1 MAKGASGDSDGESL
15 KLPRSSSR
23 GGVRTID
30 PERLTAV
37 EELLLKGK
45 SPRHIVK
52 TLAPVFG
59 VTRRQVHTYVAIV
72 RKRIGEVAATR
83 DPMVDGEIAREMLL
97 HAYEV
102 AEIGGESGPMPS
114 AMVQAARVYAEITGA
129 LKPAKVD
136 ITSGG
141 KPLQSLTED
150 ELRARVAE
158 RLAALESL
166 RTRSA

>member
-1 MAKGASGDSDGESL
+1 M
-15 KLPRSSSR
+15 
-23 GGVRTID
+23 
-30 PERLTAV
+30 
-37 EELLLKGK
+37 LLAAK
-45 SPRHIVK
+45 SPRFIVK

-83 DPMVDGEIAREMLL
+83 DPAVDGEIVREMLL

-102 AEIGGESGPMPS
+102 AEAGGEHGPNPG
-114 AMVQAARVYAEITGA
+114 AMVQAARTYAEITGA

-150 ELRARVAE
+150 ELRQRVAE
-158 RLAALESL
+158 RLAALEAL
-166 RTRSA
+166 RAGKA